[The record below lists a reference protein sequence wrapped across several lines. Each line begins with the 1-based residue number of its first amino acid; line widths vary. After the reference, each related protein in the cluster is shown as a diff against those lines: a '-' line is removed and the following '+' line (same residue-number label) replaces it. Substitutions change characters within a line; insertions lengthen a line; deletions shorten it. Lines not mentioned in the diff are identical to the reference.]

1 MQSRNGYTVTELM
14 VGVTIIGIAAVASVP
29 NVSSYL
35 RSRNAATGSEQLSS
49 HFRVARS
56 RAVLEGNDYLVQ
68 FTSSS
73 TYQIVDDDGGGNG
86 IPGNADYDATNR
98 GNGQA
103 DDGELVMGPFA
114 LPTGLAFATA
124 SGIQNPF
131 TGEEL
136 SDPVTFGEVNGVRSV
151 VFHSNGTAD
160 EGGYVALA
168 PAVDVGADSARRT
181 RVLQLTAATGT
192 VAARA
197 AGR

>member
-1 MQSRNGYTVTELM
+1 MQPRSGYTVTELM

-29 NVSSYL
+29 NIASYL
-35 RSRNAATGSEQLSS
+35 RSRNTATGSEQLSS

-56 RAVLEGNDYLVQ
+56 RAILESNDYLVQ
-68 FTSSS
+68 FTNAN

-86 IPGNADYDATNR
+86 IPGNAGYEATNR

-103 DDGELVMGPFA
+103 DDGELVMGPFV
-114 LPTGLAFATA
+114 LPPGLAFATV

-131 TGEEL
+131 TGDEL
-136 SDPVTFGEVNGVRSV
+136 SDPITFGEVNGVRAV

-160 EGGYVALA
+160 EGGFVALA

-181 RVLQLTAATGT
+181 RVLQLTASTGT
-192 VAARA
+192 VTARA